1 MMQNYQQITNNLEK
15 RSRYSEAIGSIYSK
29 ITIFKISSLLAICL
43 IALTSMLVTRTLQIQ
58 HSCHPMIHSGAL
70 PPRCLIAAK
79 DDFYPRT
86 QKGLNITSQQP
97 SRIAQNT
104 SKAQPNIIASST
116 KVIEPEISQ
125 NIPSRIAKNT
135 SKAQPNIITSS
146 TKVIEPEISQNIP
159 QSEPKDQSKSVG
171 QFVNEHSDDIVGVTA
186 GIAGGVATVA
196 AAGATAVFSVPV
208 AGAVLVGLGIW
219 YTIRKVF

>member
-1 MMQNYQQITNNLEK
+1 MQISKQFMNKLEK

-29 ITIFKISSLLAICL
+29 VAISKIGSILAICL

-70 PPRCLIAAK
+70 PAKCLIAAK
-79 DDFYPRT
+79 DDPYPRT
-86 QKGLNITSQQP
+86 QTELNITSQQ
-97 SRIAQNT
+97 STRIAQT
-104 SKAQPNIIASST
+104 I
-116 KVIEPEISQ
+116 
-125 NIPSRIAKNT
+125 

-196 AAGATAVFSVPV
+196 AAGATAVFSLPV

-219 YTIRKVF
+219 YTIRTVF